1 MLKLFKNLKP
11 YWLPIIGI
19 VIFIFFQV
27 LSELFLPTIM
37 SDIVDIGIVKGDT
50 MYILQRGGW
59 MLLATFLGT
68 VCAVAAGFLSSRT
81 GLAFGRNLRSQVFRK
96 ATEFS
101 LYEFDEL
108 GTASLI
114 TRTTND
120 ITQIQNLVIM
130 ILRMFVMAPL
140 MLIGGIF
147 MAVSKDPA
155 LSLVLVGVL
164 PFLAALI
171 GFIATRS
178 IPMFKAM
185 QIKIDRLNL
194 VLREN
199 LTGLRVI
206 RAFNRIGFEQE
217 RFDKANTDLM
227 TISINVNKLMAIM
240 MPLMMLIFNFT
251 TVAIIWFGSIRID
264 GGSMEVGSL
273 MAFIQYAM
281 QILFSLIMA
290 TMMFIMVPRASASA
304 ARINEVLS
312 IEATITDPKVPKQSL
327 IPEGQR
333 GHLKF
338 ENVSFSYPGAEEPA
352 ISDITIE
359 ALPGEI
365 TAIIGGTG
373 SGKSTLIN
381 LIPRFYDVKSGR
393 ILLDG
398 VDIKAMSQE
407 SLRSRIGL
415 VPQQAVLF
423 SGTVA
428 DNIRFGSSDLPDETV
443 KHAADIAQASSFIAE
458 MKDGFD
464 AIIAQGGTNVSGGQ
478 KQRLAIA
485 RALAAK
491 PDIYIFDDSF
501 SSLDF
506 KTDARLRR
514 ALKAET
520 KAATVIIVAQRVTTV
535 IDADCIIVLEEG
547 KIVAMGNHKEL
558 LRVCPV
564 YQEIVASQLSEEDL
578 K

>member
-1 MLKLFKNLKP
+1 MLKLLKNLKP

-19 VIFIFFQV
+19 ILFIFIQV

-37 SDIVDIGIVKGDT
+37 ADIVDIGIVKGDT
-50 MYILQRGGW
+50 AYIIQRGGW

-68 VCAVAAGFLSSRT
+68 LCAIIAGLLSSRT
-81 GLAFGRNLRSQVFRK
+81 GLAFGRDLRTRVFKK
-96 ATEFS
+96 ATAFS

-108 GTASLI
+108 GTASMI

-130 ILRMFVMAPL
+130 VLRMFVMAPL

-147 MAVSKDPA
+147 MAVSKDPK

-164 PFLAALI
+164 PFLAGLI
-171 GFIATRS
+171 AFIATRS

-185 QIKIDRLNL
+185 QVKIDRLNL

-206 RAFNRIGFEQE
+206 RAFNRIDFEQK
-217 RFDKANTDLM
+217 RFDNANTDLM
-227 TISINVNKLMAIM
+227 TVSINVNKLMAIL
-240 MPLMMLIFNFT
+240 MPLMLLIFNFT

-264 GGSMEVGSL
+264 AGSMEVGSL

-304 ARINEVLS
+304 ARINEMLD
-312 IEATITDPKVPKQSL
+312 IEATITDPPKAL
-327 IPEGQR
+327 ISPKGK
-333 GHLKF
+333 GHIKF
-338 ENVSFSYPGAEEPA
+338 ENVSFSYPGAENPA
-352 ISDITIE
+352 ISGITIQ
-359 ALPGEI
+359 AQPGEI

-381 LIPRFYDVKSGR
+381 LIPRFYDVMEGR
-393 ILLDG
+393 ILLDD
-398 VDIKAMSQE
+398 VDIKDMTQE
-407 SLRSRIGL
+407 SLRDRIGL

-423 SGTVA
+423 SGTVTE
-428 DNIRFGSSDLPDETV
+428 NIKFGSDRLTDEDV
-443 KHAADIAQASSFIAE
+443 KYASDIAQATSFINDMPE
-458 MKDGFD
+458 GFNSV
-464 AIIAQGGTNVSGGQ
+464 IAQGGTNVSGGQ

-485 RALAAK
+485 RALASK

-506 KTDARLRR
+506 KTDAMLRR
-514 ALKAET
+514 ALKRET
-520 KAATVIIVAQRVTTV
+520 QSATVIIVAQRVTTV
-535 IDADCIIVLEEG
+535 IDADCIIVLEDG

-558 LRVCPV
+558 LSACPV
-564 YQEIVASQLSEEDL
+564 YQEIVASQLSEEEL

>member
-19 VIFIFFQV
+19 VLFILFQV

-37 SDIVDIGIVKGDT
+37 ADIVDIGIVKGDIP
-50 MYILQRGGW
+50 YIVRHGGW

-68 VCAVAAGFLSSRT
+68 LCAIAAGFLSSRT
-81 GLAFGRNLRSQVFRK
+81 GLAFGRDLRTQVFKRVT
-96 ATEFS
+96 AFS
-101 LYEFDEL
+101 LHEFDEL

-130 ILRMFVMAPL
+130 VLRMFIMAPL

-147 MAVSKDPA
+147 MSVSMDPT

-164 PFLAALI
+164 PFLVGLI
-171 GFIATRS
+171 AFIATKS
-178 IPMFKAM
+178 IPMFKTM
-185 QIKIDRLNL
+185 QLKIDRMNL

-206 RAFNRIGFEQE
+206 RAFNRIDFEQG
-217 RFDKANTDLM
+217 RFHEANTDLM
-227 TISINVNKLMAIM
+227 SVSIAVNKLMALL

-251 TVAIIWFGSIRID
+251 TIAIIWYGSIRID
-264 GGSMEVGSL
+264 AGSMEVGSL

-304 ARINEVLS
+304 TRINEVLNT
-312 IEATITDPKVPKQSL
+312 EATIINPINALTTQ
-327 IPEGQR
+327 GGN
-333 GHLKF
+333 GHLRF
-338 ENVSFSYPGAEEPA
+338 ENVTFSYPGAEEPA
-352 ISDITIE
+352 LSEITIE
-359 ALPGEI
+359 AFPGEI

-381 LIPRFYDVKSGR
+381 LIPRFYDIQSGR

-398 VDIKAMSQE
+398 VDIREMTQE
-407 SLRSRIGL
+407 SLRDIIGL

-423 SGTVA
+423 SGTIA
-428 DNIRFGSSDLPDETV
+428 GNIRFGSQDLSDEAV
-443 KHAADIAQASSFIAE
+443 RQAADIAQATAFIEE
-458 MKDGFD
+458 MPEGFD
-464 AIIAQGGTNVSGGQ
+464 AVIAQGGVNVSGGQ

-506 KTDARLRR
+506 KTDAKLRR

-520 KAATVIIVAQRVTTV
+520 AKATVIIVAQRVTTV
-535 IDADCIIVLEEG
+535 IDADCIIVLEDG
-547 KIVAMGNHKEL
+547 RIVAMGNHKEL

-564 YQEIVASQLSEEDL
+564 YQEIVASQLSEEEI

>member
-1 MLKLFKNLKP
+1 MLKLFKHLKP
-11 YWLPIIGI
+11 YWLSITGI
-19 VIFIFFQV
+19 VVFIFFQV

-37 SDIVDIGIVKGDT
+37 ADIVDIGIVKGDT
-50 MYILQRGGW
+50 FYIIQHGGW
-59 MLLATFLGT
+59 MLLATFGGT
-68 VCAVAAGFLSSRT
+68 LCAILAGFLSSRT
-81 GLAFGRNLRSQVFRK
+81 GLAFSRDIRSLVFKK
-96 ATEFS
+96 ATAFS

-120 ITQIQNLVIM
+120 ITQIQNLVVM
-130 ILRMFVMAPL
+130 VLRMFVMAPL

-147 MAVSKDPA
+147 MAVSMDA
-155 LSLVLVGVL
+155 ELSLVLVGVL
-164 PFLAALI
+164 PFLAGLI
-171 GFIATRS
+171 VYIASRS
-178 IPMFKAM
+178 IPMFKSM
-185 QIKIDRLNL
+185 QVKIDRLNL

-206 RAFNRIGFEQE
+206 RAFNRVAYEQD
-217 RFDKANTDLM
+217 RFDSANADLM
-227 TISINVNKLMAIM
+227 TLSIRVNKLMALL

-251 TVAIIWFGSIRID
+251 TIAIIWFGSIQID
-264 GGSMEVGSL
+264 NGSLEVGSL
-273 MAFIQYAM
+273 MAFVQYAM

-312 IEATITDPKVPKQSL
+312 IDATITDADLPLLTQ
-327 IPEGQR
+327 GGN

-338 ENVSFSYPGAEEPA
+338 EHVTFSYPGAEEPA
-352 ISDITIE
+352 LCDITLE
-359 ALPGEI
+359 AMPGEI

-381 LIPRFYDVKSGR
+381 LIPRFYDVQSGR

-398 VDIKAMSQE
+398 VDIRTMAQDH
-407 SLRSRIGL
+407 LRSRIGL
-415 VPQQAVLF
+415 VPQQAMLF
-423 SGTVA
+423 SGTVS
-428 DNIRFGSSDLPDETV
+428 DNISFGAKELLDSDMR
-443 KHAADIAQASSFIAE
+443 HAADISQSTSFINE
-458 MKDGFD
+458 MPEGFD
-464 AIIAQGGTNVSGGQ
+464 SIIAQGGANVSGGQ

-506 KTDARLRR
+506 KTDALLRR

-535 IDADCIIVLEEG
+535 IDADCIIVLEDG
-547 KIVAMGNHKEL
+547 KIVAMGNHPEL
-558 LRVCPV
+558 LRVCPI

>member
-19 VIFIFFQV
+19 IIFIFFQV

-37 SDIVDIGIVKGDT
+37 ADIVDVGIVKGDT
-50 MYILQRGGW
+50 AYILQRGGW

-68 VCAVAAGFLSSRT
+68 LCAVMAGFLSSRT
-81 GLAFGRNLRSQVFRK
+81 GLAFGRDLRVQVFKK

-108 GTASLI
+108 GTASMI

-120 ITQIQNLVIM
+120 ITQIQNLVVM
-130 ILRMFVMAPL
+130 VLRMFVMAPL

-147 MAVSKDPA
+147 MAVSKDPK

-171 GFIATRS
+171 AFVARRS
-178 IPMFKAM
+178 IPMFKTM
-185 QIKIDRLNL
+185 QIRIDRLNL

-206 RAFNRIGFEQE
+206 RAFNRTDFEQK
-217 RFDKANTDLM
+217 RFTKANTDLM
-227 TISINVNKLMAIM
+227 TVSIDVNKLMAM
-240 MPLMMLIFNFT
+240 LMPLMMLIFNFT
-251 TVAIIWFGSIRID
+251 TIAIIWFGSIRID
-264 GGSMEVGSL
+264 SGSMEVGSL

-304 ARINEVLS
+304 TRINEVLD
-312 IEATITDPKVPKQSL
+312 IEATIVDPKQPKISQ
-327 IPEGQR
+327 GGN

-352 ISDITIE
+352 ISGITIE

-373 SGKSTLIN
+373 SGKTTLIN
-381 LIPRFYDVKSGR
+381 LIPRFYDVQSGR

-398 VDIKAMSQE
+398 LDIKDMTQE

-428 DNIRFGSSDLPDETV
+428 DNIRFGSTNLSDEDV
-443 KHAADIAQASSFIAE
+443 KHAADISQATSFINE
-458 MKDGFD
+458 MPDGFN
-464 AIIAQGGTNVSGGQ
+464 AVIAQGGINVSGGQ

-485 RALAAK
+485 RALASK

-514 ALKAET
+514 ALKSET
-520 KAATVIIVAQRVTTV
+520 ETATVLIVAQRVTTV
-535 IDADCIIVLEEG
+535 IDADCIIVLENG
-547 KIVAMGNHKEL
+547 KIVSMGNHQEL
-558 LRVCPV
+558 LRLCPI

-578 K
+578 NEH

>member
-1 MLKLFKNLKP
+1 MIKLFKNLRP

-19 VIFIFFQV
+19 ILFIFFQV

-37 SDIVDIGIVKGDT
+37 ADIVDVGIVKGDT
-50 MYILQRGGW
+50 SYIIQRGGW

-68 VCAVAAGFLSSRT
+68 LCAITAGLLSSRT
-81 GLAFGRNLRSQVFRK
+81 GLAFGRDLRNQVFKK
-96 ATEFS
+96 ATAFS

-108 GTASLI
+108 GTASMI

-130 ILRMFVMAPL
+130 VLRMFVMAPL

-147 MAVSKDPA
+147 MAVSKDPK

-164 PFLAALI
+164 PFLAGLI
-171 GFIATRS
+171 AFIATRS
-178 IPMFKAM
+178 IPMFKSM
-185 QIKIDRLNL
+185 QLKIDLLNL

-206 RAFNRIGFEQE
+206 RAFNRIDFEQN

-227 TISINVNKLMAIM
+227 TVSINVNKLMAIL
-240 MPLMMLIFNFT
+240 MPLMLLIFNFT

-304 ARINEVLS
+304 ARINEMLD
-312 IEATITDPKVPKQSL
+312 IEATITDPKKALISPK
-327 IPEGQR
+327 GK
-333 GHLKF
+333 GHIKF
-338 ENVSFSYPGAEEPA
+338 ENVSFSYPGAENPA
-352 ISDITIE
+352 VAGITIQ

-381 LIPRFYDVKSGR
+381 LIPRFYDVMGGR
-393 ILLDG
+393 ILLDD
-398 VDIKAMSQE
+398 VDIKDMTQE
-407 SLRSRIGL
+407 SLRGRIGL

-423 SGTVA
+423 SGTVTE
-428 DNIRFGSSDLPDETV
+428 NIKFGSDRLTDEDV
-443 KHAADIAQASSFIAE
+443 RHAADIAQATSFINDMPE
-458 MKDGFD
+458 GFNSV
-464 AIIAQGGTNVSGGQ
+464 IAQGGTNVSGGQ

-506 KTDARLRR
+506 KTDAMLRR
-514 ALKAET
+514 ALKLET
-520 KAATVIIVAQRVTTV
+520 QSATVIIVAQRVTTV
-535 IDADCIIVLEEG
+535 IDADCIIVLEDG
-547 KIVAMGNHKEL
+547 KIAAMGNHTEL

-564 YQEIVASQLSEEDL
+564 YQEIVASQLSEEEL

>member
-19 VIFIFFQV
+19 VLFILFQV

-37 SDIVDIGIVKGDT
+37 ADIVDIGIVKGDT
-50 MYILQRGGW
+50 PYIIQRGGW

-68 VCAVAAGFLSSRT
+68 LCAIAAGFLSSRT
-81 GLAFGRNLRSQVFRK
+81 GLAFGRDLRAQLFKRVT
-96 ATEFS
+96 AFS
-101 LYEFDEL
+101 LHEFDEL

-130 ILRMFVMAPL
+130 VLRMFIMAPL

-147 MAVSKDPA
+147 MAVSMDPT

-171 GFIATRS
+171 AFIATKS
-178 IPMFKAM
+178 IPMFKTM
-185 QIKIDRLNL
+185 QLKIDRMNL

-206 RAFNRIGFEQE
+206 RAFNRIDFEQA
-217 RFDKANTDLM
+217 RFHEANTDLM
-227 TISINVNKLMAIM
+227 SVSIGVNKLMALF

-251 TVAIIWFGSIRID
+251 TIAIIWYGSIRID
-264 GGSMEVGSL
+264 AGSMEVGSL

-304 ARINEVLS
+304 ARINEVLNT
-312 IEATITDPKVPKQSL
+312 EATITNPINALTPQ
-327 IPEGQR
+327 GGN

-338 ENVSFSYPGAEEPA
+338 ENVTFSYPGAEEPA
-352 ISDITIE
+352 LSEITIE

-381 LIPRFYDVKSGR
+381 LIPRFYDIQSGR

-398 VDIKAMSQE
+398 VDIREMTQE
-407 SLRSRIGL
+407 SLRDRIGL

-428 DNIRFGSSDLPDETV
+428 DNIRFGSQDLPDEAV
-443 KHAADIAQASSFIAE
+443 RHAADIAQATAFIEE
-458 MKDGFD
+458 MPEGFD
-464 AIIAQGGTNVSGGQ
+464 AVIAQGGINVSGGQ

-506 KTDARLRR
+506 KTDAMLRR

-520 KAATVIIVAQRVTTV
+520 AMATVIIVAQRVTTV
-535 IDADCIIVLEEG
+535 IDADCIIVLEDG
-547 KIVAMGNHKEL
+547 RIVAMGNHKEL

-564 YQEIVASQLSEEDL
+564 YQEIVASQLSEEEL